1 MWTGCTVAG
10 CYYGWEVIGG
20 AVAGG
25 VVKCD
30 GV

>member
-1 MWTGCTVAG
+1 MWTGCTGVG
-10 CYYGWEVIGG
+10 WFYGWEVIGG